1 MNRVGAVP
9 MVLARFEE
17 DTIAGPDD
25 LDRSLAT
32 LGQAD
37 ALGDE
42 DGLPIG
48 VRVPGGSRAG
58 REVHAARAQPRAMRW
73 RRNCVDVDNAG
84 EPLGRAGGG
93 LDAALCDVHVVL
105 LSNPAF
111 EPSAGLGSETAVL

>member
-1 MNRVGAVP
+1 MRASAVAIDEGRDDEI
-9 MVLARFEE
+9 ARRN
-17 DTIAGPDD
+17 APH
-25 LDRSLAT
+25 LAT
-32 LGQAD
+32 DLFHQAD

-111 EPSAGLGSETAVL
+111 EPSAGLGFETAVL